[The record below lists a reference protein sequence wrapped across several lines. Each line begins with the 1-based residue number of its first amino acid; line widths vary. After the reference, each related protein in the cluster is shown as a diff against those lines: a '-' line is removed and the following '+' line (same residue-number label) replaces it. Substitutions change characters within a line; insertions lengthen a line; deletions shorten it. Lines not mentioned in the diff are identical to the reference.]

1 MMDIIDYLEEND
13 FIIND
18 VDTGS
23 ATPII
28 RTKQIP
34 FSDKILDF
42 SKITGSYNYSERTGY
57 VKVAYG
63 SGYIKEFYN
72 RISLAM
78 TKLLESEQ
86 VKIKRPEEKGY
97 YVGVITGYSSIKDL
111 VRVGEIT
118 INLRLDPF
126 KYDDKPYGNTLWD
139 TFCFETDYLEQNQY
153 EITDSAT
160 IKVYNQGES
169 VYPSIT
175 VTSNMN
181 VTVDNGSGVGVSYSL
196 TTGTTKL
203 NTKFNN
209 GLNTITVTGNG
220 TLTINFT
227 QQYL

>member
-1 MMDIIDYLEEND
+1 MLDIIKYLND
-13 FIIND
+13 NEFTINSIKVGPAIPKII
-18 VDTGS
+18 
-23 ATPII
+23 
-28 RTKQIP
+28 TKAIP
-34 FSDKILDF
+34 YSNKILDF
-42 SKITGSYNYSERTGY
+42 SKIMGSYNYEPRQAEI
-57 VKVAYG
+57 KIIFG
-63 SGYIKEFYN
+63 SRYKQEFYN
-72 RISLAM
+72 RFSLAI
-78 TKLLESEQ
+78 TKLMESNE
-86 VKIKRPEEKGY
+86 IKLKRAIEKGY
-97 YVGVITGYSSIKDL
+97 YKGVVIGSSDIENIFT
-111 VRVGEIT
+111 VGEVT
-118 INLRLDPF
+118 INLRLEPF
-126 KYDDKPYGNTLWD
+126 KYDDKLYGNTFWD

-196 TTGTTKL
+196 VTGTTKL